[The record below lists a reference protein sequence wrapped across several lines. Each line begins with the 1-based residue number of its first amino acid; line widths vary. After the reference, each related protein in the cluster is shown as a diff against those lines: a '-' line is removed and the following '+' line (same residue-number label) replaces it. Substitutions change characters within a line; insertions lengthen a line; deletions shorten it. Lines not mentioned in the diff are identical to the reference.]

1 MPNRSIHVALLR
13 LLLEI
18 EDLERPVPMD
28 TLNMISEPL
37 CLSEDSE
44 AARPFGNGPLGFG
57 VVIVAVFL
65 SPSGGVMMMWHR
77 FFV

>member
-1 MPNRSIHVALLR
+1 
-13 LLLEI
+13 
-18 EDLERPVPMD
+18 
-28 TLNMISEPL
+28 MISEPL
-37 CLSEDSE
+37 CLPEDSE
-44 AARPFGNGPLGFG
+44 AARFFGNGPLGFG